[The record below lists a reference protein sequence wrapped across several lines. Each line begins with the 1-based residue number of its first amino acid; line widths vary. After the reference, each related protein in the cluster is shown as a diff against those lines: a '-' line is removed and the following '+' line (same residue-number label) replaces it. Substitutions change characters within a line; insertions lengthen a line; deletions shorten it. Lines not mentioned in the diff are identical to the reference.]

1 MSSVV
6 MALDSGTTSIRAIL
20 FDHDGEVV
28 AAASRSSRRSTRSR
42 AGSSTTRCEIWSTQ
56 VDVAE

>member
-28 AAASRSSRRSTRSR
+28 AAASQEFPQIYPQPGWVCLLYTSPSPRDS
-42 AGSSTTRCEIWSTQ
+42 
-56 VDVAE
+56 